1 MSIKGFFNNWITKN
15 IIWAVILI
23 LVLVFAAHFLL
34 KIVTRH
40 NKEITVPDFT
50 NMTLSEAQTLAT
62 KYGMRVQVTDSVYVK
77 RMARGSIYRHNPA
90 AGDRVKQGQ
99 KAGVM
104 ARYRVKLVKLIKWQ
118 LGCRYRLIR
127 RPMLAF
133 LTFSPGNGLKKKMLP
148 VSLNK

>member
-62 KYGMRVQVTDSVYVK
+62 KYGMRVQVTDSVK
-77 RMARGSIYRHNPA
+77 GWRGEAYT
-90 AGDRVKQGQ
+90 GT
-99 KAGVM
+99 
-104 ARYRVKLVKLIKWQ
+104 
-118 LGCRYRLIR
+118 IR
-127 RPMLAF
+127 QRE
-133 LTFSPGNGLKKKMLP
+133 T
-148 VSLNK
+148 VSRKEGALCLRSMQ